1 MEFPK
6 DLRIKIKSTSVD
18 VPRGTALLTGM
29 PRVGKTRLAAEMAV
43 KLVGKTSDVFVIDF
57 PEEEGTSTLADL
69 DLQYF
74 TVLNQSDV
82 NEVYRGLMFAKPKA
96 IIWDGLGSSYWMLM
110 KEKVPSGIPP
120 EDHGKT
126 WMAIATQLRNE
137 LTRFKTLPSVEWF
150 FATSLVW
157 PDKDE
162 ITGKEGRLQVVLPG
176 QLKSNIYGLFSYN
189 MNILMEA
196 QPNGSAVRALELQ
209 PTVRTVAGVRAPWSW
224 KIPAKIVYDLASP
237 EGVDK
242 VVNTLRVGK
251 PVVNETA

>member
-6 DLRIKIKSTSVD
+6 DLKIKIKNTSVD
-18 VPRGTALLTGM
+18 IPRGTALLTGM
-29 PRVGKTRLAAEMAV
+29 PRVGKTRLAAELAV
-43 KLVGKTSDVFVIDF
+43 EMCGAENVFIIDF
-57 PEEEGTSTLADL
+57 PEEEGTSTCADMGL
-69 DLQYF
+69 SYV
-74 TVLNQSDV
+74 TVLNQADV
-82 NEVYRGLMFAKPKA
+82 NEAYRALLFAKPKA
-96 IIWDGLGSSYWMLM
+96 VIWDGLGSSYWMLM
-110 KEKVPSGIPP
+110 KERVPGGIPP

-126 WMAIATQLRNE
+126 WMTIANQLRNE
-137 LTRFKTLPSVEWF
+137 LTRFKTMVSVEWF

-196 QPNGSAVRALELQ
+196 QPNGTAIRALELQ

-224 KIPAKIVYDLASP
+224 KIPPKVVYDLAGP
-237 EGVDK
+237 EGVK
-242 VVNTLRVGK
+242 KIVSTLRVGK
-251 PVVNETA
+251 PSV